1 MGRKPKL
8 STEQKVNIC
17 EQYLNGEKSASDLA
31 HDFDINDITIRKW
44 SKKYQSLGSS
54 CFNIRP
60 HNAKYTKEFKQQV
73 VEAYLAGE
81 GSLVDIAI
89 KYGIPSDDTVR
100 IWIKKYNNLE
110 ELKDYDP
117 KPGVYM
123 KERSRKTSQ
132 EECIAIVNYCLEH
145 NKNYKETA
153 ELFDISYTQVYQWV
167 KKYLSSGEKG
177 LIDRRGQHKT
187 EEQLSE
193 TEKLQRKVKLLER
206 QLKEMEMENE
216 LLKKVQEIERRRYSP
231 KRKMKRNTQLSENF
245 MKQRNIVSAGCANG
259 QVLNVLPIING

>member
-8 STEQKVNIC
+8 SAEIKAEIG
-17 EQYLNGEKSASDLA
+17 ERYLNGESCCILA
-31 HDFDINDITIRKW
+31 DIWNIHERTIQRW
-44 SKKYQSLGSS
+44 ANIYRSQGTS
-54 CFNIRP
+54 CFNSSP

-73 VEAYLAGE
+73 VKAYLAGE
-81 GSLVDIAI
+81 GSIDNLAI
-89 KYGIPSDDTVR
+89 KYKIPAHETLRV
-100 IWIKKYNNLE
+100 WIRKYNNLE

-117 KPGVYM
+117 KPEVYM
-123 KERSRKTSQ
+123 KDRSRKTAK
-132 EECIAIVNYCLEH
+132 EERIKIVNYCLEH

-153 ELFDISYTQVYQWV
+153 ELFDISYTQIYQWV
-167 KKYLSSGEKG
+167 RKYLSAGEEG

-193 TEKLQRKVKLLER
+193 TEKLQRKVKLLEH

-231 KRKMKRNTQLSENF
+231 KRKTKRNT
-245 MKQRNIVSAGCANG
+245 
-259 QVLNVLPIING
+259 